1 MTSKEAMAKLKENFE
16 NDVYKVE
23 REMLNVVDKDLVISE
38 ILKEYVYLDKKDNL
52 IKMRAIE
59 KRWEN
64 FDFEILKSSQNEL
77 EKYVYQKEDS
87 IKRLQIFMRLASITT
102 PEHRLQDCFFLKY
115 GNEIWKE
122 MTS

>member
-23 REMLNVVDKDLVISE
+23 RDMLNVIDKDLVISE

-52 IKMRAIE
+52 IKMRTVE

-64 FDFEILKSSQNEL
+64 FDFEIIKEWLENE
-77 EKYVYQKEDS
+77 
-87 IKRLQIFMRLASITT
+87 
-102 PEHRLQDCFFLKY
+102 
-115 GNEIWKE
+115 
-122 MTS
+122 

>member
-23 REMLNVVDKDLVISE
+23 REMLNIVDKDLVISE
-38 ILKEYVYLDKKDNL
+38 ILKKYVYFDTKDNL

-64 FDFEILKSSQNEL
+64 FDFEIIKEWLENE
-77 EKYVYQKEDS
+77 
-87 IKRLQIFMRLASITT
+87 
-102 PEHRLQDCFFLKY
+102 
-115 GNEIWKE
+115 
-122 MTS
+122 

>member
-23 REMLNVVDKDLVISE
+23 REMLNIVDKDLVISE

-52 IKMRAIE
+52 IKMRTVE

-64 FDFEILKSSQNEL
+64 FDFEILKEWL
-77 EKYVYQKEDS
+77 EK
-87 IKRLQIFMRLASITT
+87 
-102 PEHRLQDCFFLKY
+102 
-115 GNEIWKE
+115 
-122 MTS
+122 

>member
-23 REMLNVVDKDLVISE
+23 REMLNIIDKDLVISE
-38 ILKEYVYLDKKDNL
+38 ILKEYLYFDTKDNL

-64 FDFEILKSSQNEL
+64 FDFAILQEWL
-77 EKYVYQKEDS
+77 EK
-87 IKRLQIFMRLASITT
+87 
-102 PEHRLQDCFFLKY
+102 
-115 GNEIWKE
+115 
-122 MTS
+122 

>member
-23 REMLNVVDKDLVISE
+23 REMLNIVDKDLVISE

-52 IKMRAIE
+52 IKMRAVE

-64 FDFEILKSSQNEL
+64 FDFEIIKEWLENE
-77 EKYVYQKEDS
+77 
-87 IKRLQIFMRLASITT
+87 
-102 PEHRLQDCFFLKY
+102 
-115 GNEIWKE
+115 
-122 MTS
+122 